1 MGLVRAFN
9 SGISG
14 LRAHQTKIDV
24 VGDNI
29 ANSDTTGFKSARVDF
44 STILSQQLSF
54 GSPPAG
60 NLGSVDPLQ
69 IGLGVQVASTPKLF
83 TQGALRATGINSDMA
98 IEGDGFFVL
107 EDSVGSQI
115 FTRDGTFV
123 LDANQNLV
131 DSSTGSIVQGWNAD
145 LTTFVI
151 NNGGPVEGIEIPIGN
166 LRIAKETD
174 NVFYGGNLNGAGD
187 TALSGTVLQS
197 STPYTDVTGL
207 PGNTADSTTLLSN
220 LGRSDPSGTVDLLID
235 PGDTIVITADKGGRT
250 LPTKTFGVGP
260 GAPPG
265 VDAVGT
271 TFGEFITFL
280 EQSLGITPD
289 GTQGQLLHS
298 AQRAEGTIDLG
309 LGDSVNTTTNT
320 LTDTA
325 ADFVAAGVQV
335 GDILR
340 FNTGPGASQSVRV
353 VSVIGPTSLTFSALD
368 PSKGTP
374 GAPPGGD
381 AYSIHEGANV
391 SIGGAGAGE
400 DPASPEGTIRIS
412 GNVGR
417 ANAITNL
424 RILVVD
430 STGATRD
437 FGLFNTLA
445 SAAGESVTTTSTV
458 FDSLGNPHI
467 VENTYY
473 LDFKTTTGTQWRWLS
488 ETEDNAGPVRPTGT
502 GLVTFNTAGQFLSD
516 STATPITI
524 DLDTTGVAT
533 PLVVNV
539 SHQRV
544 TGFAARSS
552 EIALVEQDG
561 FAEGT
566 LNDFT
571 VTSDGVIKG
580 QFTNGINR
588 DLAQVA
594 LARFE
599 NNNGLR
605 SIGDN
610 YFQIGPASGDA
621 LVGPALQFAR
631 GAIRGG
637 FLEES
642 NVDIAQQFTDLIVSQ
657 RSFQANTRTI
667 SVASELLQELI
678 QIV

>member
-29 ANSDTTGFKSARVDF
+29 ANSDTTGFKTARVDF

-69 IGLGVQVASTPKLF
+69 IGLGVQVGSTPKLF
-83 TQGALRATGINSDMA
+83 TQGSLKATGVNSDLA

-107 EDSVGSQI
+107 ENSVGGQVFS
-115 FTRDGTFV
+115 RDGTFV

-145 LTTFVI
+145 LTTFQV
-151 NNGGPVEGIEIPIGN
+151 NNGGSVEGVEIPVGN
-166 LRIAKETD
+166 LRIARETD
-174 NVFYGGNLNGAGD
+174 NVFFGGNLNGAGL
-187 TALSGTVLQS
+187 TALSGTVLQT

-207 PGNTADSTTLLSN
+207 PLNTADSTTLLSN
-220 LGRSDPSGTVDLLID
+220 LGRSDPSGTVDLLLD

-271 TFGEFITFL
+271 TFGEFVTFL
-280 EQSLGITPD
+280 EQSLGITAD
-289 GTQGQLLHS
+289 GASGQLLHS

-309 LGDSVNTTTNT
+309 LGDSLVSGTST
-320 LTDTA
+320 LTDLA
-325 ADFVAAGVQV
+325 ADYVTAGVQV

-340 FNTGPGASQSVRV
+340 FNTGSGASQSVRV
-353 VSVIGPTSLTFSALD
+353 TAILTPTSLTFSALD
-368 PSKGTP
+368 ASKGTP
-374 GAPPGGD
+374 GGPPGGD

-391 SIGGAGAGE
+391 SIGGLAVGE
-400 DPASPEGTIRIS
+400 DAASPEGTIRIS
-412 GNVGR
+412 GNAGT
-417 ANAITNL
+417 ANAVSNL
-424 RILVVD
+424 RILVQD
-430 STGATRD
+430 STGATRN
-437 FGLFNTLA
+437 FGLFSQLA
-445 SAAGESVTTTSTV
+445 TAAGESVTTTSTV
-458 FDSLGNPHI
+458 FDSLGSPHV

-488 ETEDNAGPVRPTGT
+488 ETEDNAGVVRPTGT
-502 GLVTFNTAGQFLSD
+502 GLVNYDTSGQFLSD
-516 STATPITI
+516 SVSTPISI

-533 PLVVNV
+533 PLVLTL
-539 SHQRV
+539 SHART
-544 TGFAARSS
+544 TGFSARSS
-552 EIALVEQDG
+552 EIAVVEQDG

-566 LNDFT
+566 LSDFA
-571 VTSDGVIKG
+571 VTSDGVVKG

-599 NNNGLR
+599 NNNGLQA
-605 SIGDN
+605 IGEN
-610 YFQIGPASGDA
+610 YFTVGPASGDA
-621 LVGPALQFAR
+621 LVGPPLQFAR

>member
-24 VGDNI
+24 VGDNL
-29 ANSDTTGFKSARVDF
+29 ANADTTGFKSARVDF

-69 IGLGVQVASTPKLF
+69 IGLGVQVGSTPKLF
-83 TQGALRATGINSDMA
+83 TQGSLKATGVNSDLA
-98 IEGDGFFVL
+98 IEGDGFFVV
-107 EDSVGSQI
+107 ENAVGSQV

-131 DSSTGSIVQGWNAD
+131 DSATGSIVQGWNAD
-145 LTTFVI
+145 LTTFQI
-151 NNGGPVEGIEIPIGN
+151 NNGGPVEGVEIPVGN
-166 LRIAKETD
+166 LRVAQETD
-174 NVFYGGNLNGAGD
+174 NIFFGGNLNGAGD
-187 TALSGTVLQS
+187 TALSGTVLES
-197 STPYTDVTGL
+197 TTPYNDVTGP

-220 LGRSDPSGTVDLLID
+220 LGRSDPSGTVDLLLD
-235 PGDTIVITADKGGRT
+235 PGDTILITADKGGRT
-250 LPTKTFGVGP
+250 LPPKTFGVGP

-271 TFGEFITFL
+271 TYGEFVTFL
-280 EQSLGITPD
+280 EQSLGISAD

-298 AQRAEGTIDLG
+298 AQRAEGTIDLA
-309 LGDSVNTTTNT
+309 LLDSVTATT

-325 ADFVAAGVQV
+325 ADFVTAGVQV

-353 VSVIGPTSLTFSALD
+353 TAILTPTSLTFSALD

-391 SIGGAGAGE
+391 SIGGAAAGE
-400 DPASPEGTIRIS
+400 DAASPEGTIRIS
-412 GNVGR
+412 GNVGT
-417 ANAITNL
+417 ANAISNL
-424 RILVVD
+424 RILVQD
-430 STGATRD
+430 ASGATRD
-437 FGLFNTLA
+437 FGLFGQLA

-458 FDSLGNPHI
+458 FDSLGSPHI

-488 ETEDNAGPVRPTGT
+488 ETEDNAGPLRPTGT
-502 GLVTFNTAGQFLSD
+502 GLVSYSTNGQFLSD
-516 STATPITI
+516 SSATPVSI

-533 PLVVNV
+533 PLVIDL
-539 SHQRV
+539 SHSRT

-552 EIALVEQDG
+552 EISLVEQDG

-566 LNDFT
+566 LSDFT
-571 VTSDGVIKG
+571 VTSDGVVKG

-599 NNNGLR
+599 NNGGLQA
-605 SIGDN
+605 IGEN
-610 YFQIGPASGDA
+610 YFTVGPASGDA
-621 LVGPALQFAR
+621 LVGPPLQFAR

>member
-24 VGDNI
+24 VGDNL
-29 ANSDTTGFKSARVDF
+29 ANGDTVGFKGARVDF

-60 NLGSVDPLQ
+60 NLGSIDPLQ
-69 IGLGVQVASTPKLF
+69 IGLGVQVASTPKIF
-83 TQGALRATGINSDMA
+83 TQGALKATGINSDLA

-107 EDSVGSQI
+107 ENPVGSQI

-131 DSSTGSIVQGWNAD
+131 DSATGSIVQGWNAD
-145 LTTFVI
+145 LTTFQI
-151 NNGGPVEGIEIPIGN
+151 NNGGPVEGVEIPIGN
-166 LRIAKETD
+166 LRVAQETD
-174 NVFYGGNLNGAGD
+174 NIFLGGNLNGAGD
-187 TALSGTVLQS
+187 TALSGTVLES

-220 LGRSDPSGTVDLLID
+220 LGRSDPSGTVDLLLD

-271 TFGEFITFL
+271 TFGEFATFL
-280 EQSLGITPD
+280 EQALGITAD

-298 AQRAEGTIDLG
+298 AQRAEGTVDLG
-309 LGDSVNTTTNT
+309 LGDSVTATT

-325 ADFVAAGVQV
+325 ADFVTAGVQV

-340 FNTGPGASQSVRV
+340 FNTGPGASQAVRV
-353 VSVIGPTSLTFSALD
+353 TAVLTPTSLTFSALD

-400 DPASPEGTIRIS
+400 DAASPEGTLRVS
-412 GNVGR
+412 GNVGT

-424 RILVVD
+424 RILVQD
-430 STGATRD
+430 ATGATRD
-437 FGLFNTLA
+437 FGLFNQLA
-445 SAAGESVTTTSTV
+445 TAAGESVTTTMTV
-458 FDSLGNPHI
+458 FDSLGTPHI

-488 ETEDNAGPVRPTGT
+488 ETEDNAGPLRPTGT
-502 GLVTFNTAGQFLSD
+502 GLVSYNTSGQFLTD
-516 STATPITI
+516 STATPISV

-533 PLVVNV
+533 PLVIDL
-539 SHQRV
+539 SHART

-566 LNDFT
+566 LSDFT
-571 VTSDGVIKG
+571 VTSDGVVKG

-599 NNNGLR
+599 NNNGLQA
-605 SIGDN
+605 IGES
-610 YFQIGPASGDA
+610 YFTVGPASGDA
-621 LVGPALQFAR
+621 LVGPPLQFAR

>member
-1 MGLVRAFN
+1 MALVRAFG

-14 LRAHQTKIDV
+14 LRAHQSRIDV
-24 VGDNI
+24 IGDNL
-29 ANSDTTGFKSARVDF
+29 ANADTTGFKSARVDF

-60 NLGSVDPLQ
+60 NLGSIDPLQ
-69 IGLGVQVASTPKLF
+69 IGLGVQTASTPKLF
-83 TQGALRATGINSDMA
+83 TQGSLRATGINSDLA

-107 EDSVGSQI
+107 ENSAGDQV

-131 DSSTGSIVQGWNAD
+131 DPATGSIVQGWNAD
-145 LTTFVI
+145 LTTFI
-151 NNGGPVEGIEIPIGN
+151 IDNGGPVTGITIPIGN
-166 LRIAKETD
+166 LKVAQETN
-174 NVFYGGNLNGAGD
+174 NVFFGGNLNGAGE

-197 STPYTDVTGL
+197 STPYTDVTGP
-207 PGNTADSTTLLSN
+207 PGNRADSTTLLSN
-220 LGRSDPSGTVDLLID
+220 LGRADPSGTVDLLID
-235 PGDTIVITADKGGRT
+235 PGDTIEITADKGGRT
-250 LPTKTFGVGP
+250 LPTKRFGVGP
-260 GAPPG
+260 GAPAG

-271 TFGEFITFL
+271 TFGEFVTFI
-280 EQSLGITPD
+280 EQALGITPD
-289 GTQGQLLHS
+289 GTGGVLLHS
-298 AQRAEGTIDLG
+298 AQRAEGTIDLAV
-309 LGDSVNTTTNT
+309 GDSVDPTTNT
-320 LTDTA
+320 LTDTG

-340 FNTGPGASQSVRV
+340 FNTGPGASQAVRV
-353 VSVIGPTSLTFSALD
+353 TAILSPTSLTFTPLD
-368 PSKGTP
+368 PSKATP

-391 SIGGAGAGE
+391 SIGGLGPGE
-400 DPASPEGTIRIS
+400 DAASPEGSIRIS
-412 GNVGR
+412 GNVGT

-424 RILVVD
+424 RILVRD
-430 STGATRD
+430 STGGARD
-437 FGLFNTLA
+437 FGLFNQLA
-445 SAAGESVTTTSTV
+445 SAAGESVTTTATV
-458 FDSLGNPHI
+458 FDSLGTPHI

-473 LDFKTTTGTQWRWLS
+473 LEFKTTTGTQWRWLS
-488 ETEDNAGPVRPTGT
+488 ETEDNAGPMRLTGT
-502 GLVTFNTAGQFLSD
+502 GLVTYNTSGQFLSD
-516 STATPITI
+516 STATPISI
-524 DLDTTGVAT
+524 DLDTNGVAT
-533 PLVVNV
+533 PLVISV
-539 SHQRV
+539 SHART

-571 VTSDGVIKG
+571 VGADGVVHG
-580 QFTNGINR
+580 QFTNGITR
-588 DLAQVA
+588 DIAQVA
-594 LARFE
+594 MARFE

-605 SIGDN
+605 AIGDN
-610 YFQIGPASGDA
+610 LFTVGPASGAA
-621 LVGPALQFAR
+621 LVGPPLQFAR